1 MKVHFRAQYLTSG
14 VGHMRGVDY
23 DSTLLVS
30 AVKGKTL
37 PSTQY
42 ATVKIG
48 GKWVTITDK
57 NKDKAIEWFAEWA
70 VPLIKAAGIGPKV
83 LVPIPNRSAVVG
95 KKDTPRTAAIA
106 NITKTACGAGVVV
119 ADVLRWKK
127 DLPKST
133 DSASR
138 KPELL
143 LPDLVLTS
151 TIPFGTVV
159 LIDDVFTSGGH
170 AVASAWRLQDL
181 NRTAKCAICCGRTLH
196 VQIDDPFKVDDEEL
210 LIPKR
215 P

>member
-30 AVKGKTL
+30 AVKGK
-37 PSTQY
+37 PIPASQY
-42 ATVKIG
+42 ATVSIG
-48 GKWVTITDK
+48 GKWVNVTDK
-57 NKDKAIEWFAEWA
+57 NKDKALEWFAEWA
-70 VPLIKAAGIGPKV
+70 APLVKTVGIGPKV

-106 NITKTACGAGVVV
+106 NATKAACGGGVVV
-119 ADVLRWKK
+119 ADVLRWRK

-143 LPDLVLTS
+143 LPDLVLTGPV
-151 TIPFGTVV
+151 PFGVII

-170 AVASAWRLQDL
+170 TVASAWRLQDL
-181 NRTAKCAICCGRTLH
+181 KRTARRAVCCGRTLH
-196 VQIDDPFKVDDEEL
+196 VQIDDPFSVDDEEL
-210 LIPKR
+210 TIPPR